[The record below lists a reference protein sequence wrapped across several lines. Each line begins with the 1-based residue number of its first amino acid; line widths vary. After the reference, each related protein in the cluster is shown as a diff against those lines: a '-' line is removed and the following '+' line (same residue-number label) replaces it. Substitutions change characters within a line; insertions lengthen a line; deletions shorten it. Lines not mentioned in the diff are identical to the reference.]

1 MDDIIEKSIHDGVLY
16 IENNYGPNWSN
27 WKWGDAHA
35 VTHKHIL
42 SKSKLLNLIFNLN
55 VGPFKS
61 GGSDKTPNAGGYDVT
76 KSFEQTAGASMRRI
90 VDFSK
95 LDQTQVI
102 LPTGQSGLQKSP
114 HYKDQANLYHSGKY
128 RTTYFNDKTIKNLEG
143 VQKLTITP

>member
-1 MDDIIEKSIHDGVLY
+1 M
-16 IENNYGPNWSN
+16 
-27 WKWGDAHA
+27 
-35 VTHKHIL
+35 
-42 SKSKLLNLIFNLN
+42 KSKLLNFIFNLN